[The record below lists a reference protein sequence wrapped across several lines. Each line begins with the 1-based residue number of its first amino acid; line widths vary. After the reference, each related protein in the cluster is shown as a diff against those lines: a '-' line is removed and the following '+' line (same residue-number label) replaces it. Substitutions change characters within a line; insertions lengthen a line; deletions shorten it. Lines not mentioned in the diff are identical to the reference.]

1 MRKVLAPAIVVL
13 LVGAQHLLLPAP
25 ARAAALPDPGPAAD
39 EPPAVEHQPAPCTV
53 PDKPVSLCAA
63 ISDDGNVAT
72 ARLYF
77 RRAGEDYYAFVNMA
91 FTGVSYCGTIPGP
104 REKTKAIEYYVQ
116 AVDDNYQP
124 QRTSTYRL
132 AVQPEGVCE
141 FPPVEKDAAKA
152 AAIKVLATNRKQGK
166 KLDDGFGAT
175 GVTFVPLP

>member
-1 MRKVLAPAIVVL
+1 MRKALAPAIVLL
-13 LVGAQHLLLPAP
+13 LV
-25 ARAAALPDPGPAAD
+25 PAAFGRAD
-39 EPPAVEHQPAPCTV
+39 DPPAVEHQPAPCTV
-53 PDKPVSLCAA
+53 PEKPLSLCAA

-77 RRAGEDYYAFVNMA
+77 RREGEDYYAFVNMA
-91 FTGVSYCGTIPGP
+91 FTGVSYCGTLPGP
-104 REKTKAIEYYVQ
+104 RERTKAIEYYVQ

-141 FPPVEKDAAKA
+141 FPPVEKDATKA

-166 KLDDGFGAT
+166 KLDDGFNPA

>member
-13 LVGAQHLLLPAP
+13 LGGATHLLLPAAP
-25 ARAAALPDPGPAAD
+25 ARADD
-39 EPPAVEHQPAPCTV
+39 PPAVEHQPAPCTV

>member
-13 LVGAQHLLLPAP
+13 LVGAPHLLLAPAP
-25 ARAAALPDPGPAAD
+25 RPPGPD
-39 EPPAVEHQPAPCTV
+39 DPPAVEHQPAPCTV

-77 RRAGEDYYAFVNMA
+77 RRAGEDYYAFVDMA
-91 FTGVSYCGTIPGP
+91 FTGVSYCGTVPGP

-141 FPPVEKDAAKA
+141 FPPIEKDAAKA

>member
-1 MRKVLAPAIVVL
+1 MRKVCVPAIVLL
-13 LVGAQHLLLPAP
+13 LVGAQNLLLPAVP
-25 ARAAALPDPGPAAD
+25 ARADDA
-39 EPPAVEHQPAPCTV
+39 PAVEHQPASCTW
-53 PDKPVSLCAA
+53 PEKAVSLCAA
-63 ISDDGNVAT
+63 ISDDGNVAA

-77 RRAGEDYYAFVNMA
+77 RRAGEDYYAYVNMA

-116 AVDDNYQP
+116 AVDDSYQP

-141 FPPVEKDAAKA
+141 FPPLEKDAAKA

-166 KLDDGFGAT
+166 KLDDGFNAT

>member
-13 LVGAQHLLLPAP
+13 LGGATHLLLPAAP
-25 ARAAALPDPGPAAD
+25 ARADD
-39 EPPAVEHQPAPCTV
+39 PPAVEHQPAPCTV

-124 QRTSTYRL
+124 QRTSTFRL
-132 AVQPEGVCE
+132 PVQPEGVCE
-141 FPPVEKDAAKA
+141 FPPLEKDLAKA
-152 AAIKVLATNRKQGK
+152 AAIKVLATNRKQGR
-166 KLDDGFGAT
+166 KLDDGFNAT
-175 GVTFVPLP
+175 GVTFVALP